1 MEELIEKL
9 AEILE
14 VEELDVTKKFTD
26 YEEWDSLSSLSII
39 AILDSDYGIT
49 MKHSDIKGFDSIKD
63 FCNYVIDNQK

>member
-26 YEEWDSLSSLSII
+26 YEEWDSLAALSIL
-39 AILDSDYGIT
+39 AMLDSDYHKT
-49 MKHSDIKGFDSIKD
+49 MKAADLRSFQSVED
-63 FCNYVIDNQK
+63 FCKTVLA